1 VTLPTDGTMA
11 EMLTA
16 LADALRGRTVDGVHI
31 YDALVERDLGID
43 NEPIVR
49 VTLLLDNPR
58 PGLPTWPV
66 GTIRSLDDLSRRVA
80 WDLGIVDWLPIVHV
94 SARDAEDSG
103 FPADSIA
110 RARSA
115 AA

>member
-1 VTLPTDGTMA
+1 
-11 EMLTA
+11 MLTA

-31 YDALVERDLGID
+31 YDALVERDIGTD

-58 PGLPTWPV
+58 PDLPTWPV
-66 GTIRSLDDLSRRVA
+66 RTVSALDDLARRVA
-80 WDLGIVDWLPIVHV
+80 WDLGIPDWLRIVHV
-94 SARDAEDSG
+94 SARDADDSG

-110 RARSA
+110 RARTA